1 MIGYIIADTI
11 VIALILTK
19 IIYNVIK
26 SRHSIRKYMD
36 EQISREDLEKI
47 LEAGNFAPNAGGGQ
61 RSMMV
66 ALHNKELTRK
76 LGIMNLARFNRGN
89 LAGSY
94 VSKEQPSV
102 IDDPTMKD
110 GFYGASTV
118 VAVFS
123 QGNFLFKTADAFC
136 IMENMVLQATELGIA
151 SCIISRGEETF
162 DSEEGRRLMKE
173 WEVPDNY
180 ICQGFVILGYIEGA
194 QPPRKPRK
202 PGRVKIIE

>member
-1 MIGYIIADTI
+1 MDII
-11 VIALILTK
+11 K
-19 IIYNVIK
+19 N
-26 SRHSIRKYMD
+26 RHSIRKYTD
-36 EQISREDLEKI
+36 EQIRREDLEKI

-66 ALHNKELTRK
+66 ALHNRELTK
-76 LGIMNLARFNRGN
+76 KIGIMNLAKFNREN
-89 LAGSY
+89 LVGSY

-102 IDDPTMKD
+102 IDDPAMKD
-110 GFYGASTV
+110 GFYGAPTA

-136 IMENMVLQATELGIA
+136 MMENMVLQATELGIV

-162 DSEEGRRLMKE
+162 DSEEGRQLMKE

-180 ICQGFVILGYIEGA
+180 ICQGFVILGYIDGEEPSG
-194 QPPRKPRK
+194 KPRK